1 MKTTQL
7 DGVNYTHIDTAQR
20 LEHITKKHN
29 AVKPSR
35 RPARLRNTGL
45 TNTRPGDEWIEEQ
58 AAYYAAQVR
67 AHGFK
72 KSYFLPKETR
82 PQNLSTQHLSGLSGL
97 PAHMA
102 AASKYSLKQ
111 CAGLQFRPATLSTTS
126 TRRNTNYE
134 HTDNNQIQSNAGRL
148 RDSGYLF

>member
-72 KSYFLPKETR
+72 KSLVFFTEGNKAAKFEHATLKRLVGFAGAYGCSFKIQLETMRRLAIQAGYTFDNIDPKEYK
-82 PQNLSTQHLSGLSGL
+82 L
-97 PAHMA
+97 
-102 AASKYSLKQ
+102 
-111 CAGLQFRPATLSTTS
+111 
-126 TRRNTNYE
+126 
-134 HTDNNQIQSNAGRL
+134 
-148 RDSGYLF
+148 